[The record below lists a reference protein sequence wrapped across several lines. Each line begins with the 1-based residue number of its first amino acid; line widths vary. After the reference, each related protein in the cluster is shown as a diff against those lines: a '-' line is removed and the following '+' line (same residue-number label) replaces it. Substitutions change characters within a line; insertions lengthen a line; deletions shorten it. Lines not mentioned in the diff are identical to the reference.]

1 MNFFEHLYSKM
12 ENHRD
17 ESDQVIQL
25 KEGIHKKFA
34 DLRAALQMR
43 EKLLLR
49 QLEVVASTKQH
60 LTECGAENNILFKSR
75 TNEDYDIKILFED
88 EAELLRSIRSF
99 GRFQLG
105 SMVLALKQEDYIT
118 PNCDHEIM
126 YKKIQSEENQNNLP
140 QHKQFSQV
148 SDSVLVDFSKDKT
161 LIEHNVKY
169 INDSIVNITLEEA
182 KELIRQT
189 QVINQAP
196 IHPLNLE
203 ELDDDVES
211 PIVEAVSNL
220 SRDSYNKRSETVN
233 MSNIS
238 DTSSVKLTKAV
249 LNKPRVTI
257 NNCNGIINLRNIS
270 SVTINCSNEN
280 CDHLDDV
287 KVYKNMT
294 DISELSTPGSLDSSS
309 NQSSNSSSRSQS
321 KKTKKYTINAEGH
334 IEAKKQSN
342 QHLHNASVVPINSHS
357 TISFEDNDCGNNGAT
372 AKGAEITCDFYSR
385 LFNEIKRNMDQKRP
399 PVNMGILRKTL
410 PSHPQKGST
419 EQNNPNPVLLEET
432 LQTEPQLVLKN
443 FENLN
448 IFLKNDKSN
457 EPISSVH
464 IEHWLS
470 EIIKDTDLE
479 PMQNNEILEHSKLK

>member
-1 MNFFEHLYSKM
+1 M
-12 ENHRD
+12 
-17 ESDQVIQL
+17 QL

-43 EKLLLR
+43 EKLLFR

-75 TNEDYDIKILFED
+75 TNEGDDIKIIFED
-88 EAELLRSIRSF
+88 EADLLRSIRSF

-126 YKKIQSEENQNNLP
+126 YKNIQSDENQSNLLP
-140 QHKQFSQV
+140 QKKQFSEV
-148 SDSVLVDFSKDKT
+148 SDSVSVDFSKDKT

-182 KELIRQT
+182 KELIRRT
-189 QVINQAP
+189 QVINQTA
-196 IHPLNLE
+196 IHQLNLE
-203 ELDDDVES
+203 ELDDELES
-211 PIVEAVSNL
+211 PLFEAVSNL
-220 SRDSYNKRSETVN
+220 SCDSYNKKSENGN
-233 MSNIS
+233 MPNLSAI
-238 DTSSVKLTKAV
+238 SSVKRTKAV
-249 LNKPRVTI
+249 RNKPRVTI

-270 SVTINCSNEN
+270 SVTINCNNEK

-287 KVYKNMT
+287 KVYKNMA
-294 DISELSTPGSLDSSS
+294 DISEISTPGSLDSSS

-321 KKTKKYTINAEGH
+321 KKAKKDAINTENH
-334 IEAKKQSN
+334 IEAKKQSSL
-342 QHLHNASVVPINSHS
+342 HLHNVSVVPINNYS
-357 TISFEDNDCGNNGAT
+357 TISFEDNDSGNTAAT
-372 AKGAEITCDFYSR
+372 AKGDEITCDFYSR
-385 LFNEIKRNMDQKRP
+385 LFNEIKRNMDEKRP
-399 PVNMGILRKTL
+399 PVDMGILRKTVSL
-410 PSHPQKGST
+410 HPQRGST
-419 EQNNPNPVLLEET
+419 EQNNPNPVFLEET

-448 IFLKNDKSN
+448 IFLKNDRHN